1 MSKYNTKTGVI
12 GLTFKKRKT
21 RCNRCDLPLSTSIW
35 KNRIVVYT
43 VNTKAR
49 PDQIC
54 IRCVTRESNIDRTFY
69 HSPKQLDNFVGVPIF
84 V

>member
-12 GLTFKKRKT
+12 GLTFKKRKR

-69 HSPKQLDNFVGVPIF
+69 HSPEQLNKFIEGSILV
-84 V
+84 